1 MDLVEF
7 QDLLDRYGDDMGR
20 WSPERRRAAEEF
32 LTASPE
38 ARAALERAR
47 DMARLFAAR
56 PRVTAPADLTAR
68 ILARALP
75 DEPPPPPPGG
85 GWRMLLPDLASL
97 GRWARGAFAARPVG
111 VALGLAACFALGF
124 TLGQGLSGAS
134 REAAAVRADGNLFA
148 PIVR

>member
-20 WSPERRRAAEEF
+20 WSPERRMAAEEF

-38 ARAALERAR
+38 ARVALERAR
-47 DMARLFAAR
+47 ELSRLFAAR
-56 PRVTAPADLTAR
+56 SRVMAPADLTAR

-75 DEPPPPPPGG
+75 TEPPPPPPGG
-85 GWRMLLPDLASL
+85 GWRRLLPDLASL

-111 VALGLAACFALGF
+111 LAVGLAACFALGF
-124 TLGQGLSGAS
+124 VLGQDLSGGS
-134 REAAAVRADGNLFA
+134 REAAAMRADSNLFA